1 MRPVLACG
9 NVAHITAW
17 ATERL
22 ALDHIRLVTAAPN
35 QPWTQQVLEL
45 QPDAVILGVGEDSTY
60 AATVCSE
67 IRRETGAGVLILAL
81 TYSERQI
88 VTLLDAGADDY
99 MVPNNNQEELV
110 ARIRALL
117 RRTARASGQRTYCLD
132 DLLIDVE
139 NRKVQVGEREVM
151 LTPLEF
157 RLLACLAA
165 NAGRSLSPA
174 TLIRAVQGYPTG
186 EQEATHIIKA
196 LVWRLRKKLEDDPS
210 KPYYVRNVRGS
221 GYILEP
227 HPASRPAGTAHTAST
242 P

>member
-1 MRPVLACG
+1 MRQVLACTR
-9 NVAHITAW
+9 VADLSGS
-17 ATERL
+17 L
-22 ALDHIRLVTAAPN
+22 AKKLAIDDLGLAFASSTRPLM
-35 QPWTQQVLEL
+35 QQIQEL
-45 QPDAVILGVGEDSTY
+45 QPDAVLLAVNGETTEP
-60 AATVCSE
+60 ARLCAQ
-67 IRRETGAGVLILAL
+67 IRRDTSAGVLILASI
-81 TYSERQI
+81 YSETQA

-99 MVPNNNQEELV
+99 VMLDGRYEELA
-110 ARIRALL
+110 ARIRALV
-117 RRTARASGQRTYCLD
+117 RRTARVSGRRTFRLD
-132 DLLIDVE
+132 DLLIDAE
-139 NRKVQVGEREVM
+139 NRTVRVGDREVM

-210 KPYYVRNVRGS
+210 KPYYVRNVRGA

-227 HPASRPAGTAHTAST
+227 HRRASQAS
-242 P
+242 